1 MNEAQ
6 KRKVYQDTLPKKRM
20 GAGCLFFD
28 EHGRILL
35 VNPTY
40 KPQWEIPGGVV
51 EAQESP
57 YQCVV
62 REVKEELGLEVRLGR
77 LLCVDYVSESEINR
91 EGLMFIF
98 DGGQLTAAQ
107 MAQIRLPLNELSEW
121 RFVAPADSATYLT
134 ARLAQRV
141 QMALT
146 EGIVYTEDQRPVKNE

>member
-6 KRKVYQDTLPKKRM
+6 KRKRYQDTLPKKRM

-28 EHGRILL
+28 GHGHILL

-57 YQCVV
+57 YQCCV
-62 REVKEELGLEVRLGR
+62 REVKEELGLEIAHGR
-77 LLCVDYVSESEINR
+77 LLCVDYLRESEINR
-91 EGLMFIF
+91 EALMFIF
-98 DGGQLTAAQ
+98 DGGQLTPSQ
-107 MAQIRLPLNELSEW
+107 VAQIQLPLDELSEF
-121 RFVAPADSATYLT
+121 RFVAPANLATYLT

-141 QMALT
+141 QMALA
-146 EGIVYTEDQRPVKNE
+146 EGIIYTEDQRPVKNE